1 MGVSVGSSIYNA
13 PSIYESGQGGGSGG
27 GLQPDEIVIGDQV
40 LQTAQINDQIWTTKN
55 FDTVLT
61 GINYNTGGDFPVG
74 AHCWYYNRD
83 SATYGIYGENR
94 GLLYT
99 AACLSIIQAYIDE
112 NLPGWRIP
120 TKDDWQ
126 KLINF
131 AGGNT
136 FDSLYKLGA
145 PRLWVDTSNFTNEL
159 NLSIIPTGRRM
170 SKKYSDLDVGFY
182 WSSTQRTASSIV
194 CAIFGDS
201 SYPASPDRNQ
211 SINYD
216 ACAVRFVKDA

>member
-13 PSIYESGQGGGSGG
+13 PSIYESGAGGGGG
-27 GLQPDEIVIGDQV
+27 GLQPGEIVIGEQV

-55 FDTVLT
+55 FDTILP

-74 AHCWYYNRD
+74 SHCWFYNRD

-99 AACLSIIQAYIDE
+99 ASCLSIIQTYIDDI
-112 NLPGWRIP
+112 LPGWRIP

-131 AGGNT
+131 SGGST

-145 PRLWVDTSNFTNEL
+145 PRLWDDTSNFTNEL
-159 NLSIIPTGRRM
+159 NLSIIPTGRRK
-170 SKKYSDLDVGFY
+170 SKNYSDLNLGFY
-182 WSSTQRTASSIV
+182 WSSSQHTSASIA
-194 CAIFGDS
+194 CAVFGDTS
-201 SYPASPDRNQ
+201 NPANANGHQ